1 MIFMIV
7 NTERTNSYNGREK
20 EREAK
25 DAPKIDDISKL

>member
-7 NTERTNSYNGREK
+7 NTERTSSYN

-25 DAPKIDDISKL
+25 DAPKIDDVSTL

>member
-7 NTERTNSYNGREK
+7 NAERTSSKN

-25 DAPKIDDISKL
+25 DAPKIDDVSKL